1 MTKTVFVNRYFYP
14 DHSATSQLLSDL
26 AFELAHENT
35 DVHVLTS
42 RQRYDDADAR
52 LVAEENCQGVHVHR
66 VWTSRFG
73 RNSLLGRALDYL
85 TFYFSAAGC
94 LWRILRR
101 GDVVVAKTDPP
112 LISVIA
118 MVMAKLRGA
127 QLINWVQDLFPEVAE
142 ALDVRVVH
150 ASAPLLRSL
159 RNISLRAA
167 TRNVVLGE
175 RMAARLLTL
184 GVAPNAVTIIHN
196 WSDAD
201 VVHPVIPSENVLRDA
216 WSLRDK
222 FVIGYSGNMGRAHEF
237 KTLID
242 AAEQCQGDTRIV
254 FLFIGSGAQ
263 RPLIEKMVANR
274 GLTNVLFKP
283 YQPREQLALSLSV
296 PDVHVI
302 SLMPELEGLIVPS
315 KFYGI
320 AAAGRPTLFIG
331 DTDGEIA
338 RILHASHCGVA
349 ASIGDVAAVTRA
361 INRWAYDQPELAEA
375 QGKNARHLFEQQ
387 FTQSCAFSAW
397 RQVLSQQ
404 LGMALLWLMLCI
416 PSLTLV
422 APVAG
427 THQEAKQF
435 KVFDVPCAA

>member
-1 MTKTVFVNRYFYP
+1 
-14 DHSATSQLLSDL
+14 
-26 AFELAHENT
+26 
-35 DVHVLTS
+35 
-42 RQRYDDADAR
+42 
-52 LVAEENCQGVHVHR
+52 
-66 VWTSRFG
+66 
-73 RNSLLGRALDYL
+73 
-85 TFYFSAAGC
+85 
-94 LWRILRR
+94 
-101 GDVVVAKTDPP
+101 
-112 LISVIA
+112 
-118 MVMAKLRGA
+118 
-127 QLINWVQDLFPEVAE
+127 
-142 ALDVRVVH
+142 
-150 ASAPLLRSL
+150 
-159 RNISLRAA
+159 
-167 TRNVVLGE
+167 
-175 RMAARLLTL
+175 MAARLLTL

-404 LGMALLWLMLCI
+404 LGMALLWLMLCM
-416 PSLTLV
+416 PSLTLA